1 MTEVEPD
8 AEETLLQ
15 EWLKLS
21 LRKTHFRNKMLK
33 SKQEVVKEDKWE
45 KSIESNKKM
54 IIRF

>member
-15 EWLKLS
+15 EWLKLR
-21 LRKTHFRNKMLK
+21 LRKTYFGNKMLK

>member
-15 EWLKLS
+15 EWLKVR
-21 LRKTHFRNKMLK
+21 LRKTYFKNKMLK
-33 SKQEVVKEDKWE
+33 SKQKVVKEDKWE